1 MNKAAQFIEF
11 AGAVACMVAVGKL
24 AGIVCLLLC
33 AGAWCLGGMFVVA
46 STPRVH
52 RLTRKQVEGRRMQDI
67 ARDYRDNVLRG
78 PHDLKGKVFEDEYK
92 AIYLD
97 DKEAYKDGT
106 NN

>member
-1 MNKAAQFIEF
+1 
-11 AGAVACMVAVGKL
+11 
-24 AGIVCLLLC
+24 
-33 AGAWCLGGMFVVA
+33 
-46 STPRVH
+46 
-52 RLTRKQVEGRRMQDI
+52 MQDI